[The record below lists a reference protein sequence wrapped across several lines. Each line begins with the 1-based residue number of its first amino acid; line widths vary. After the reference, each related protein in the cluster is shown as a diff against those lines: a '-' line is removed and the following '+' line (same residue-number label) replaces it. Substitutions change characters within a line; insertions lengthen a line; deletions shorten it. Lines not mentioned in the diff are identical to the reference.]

1 MHFKDDKSRYGKYA
15 PAFVFLIFIFGMAVW
30 FLLNPKSEYSS
41 SEKRYLQQFPEISVN
56 KVLDGSFGTEFESYF
71 ADQFPARSFW
81 VGLNAYY
88 TLDTGNNGANGV
100 YNCNNGYLINKPVST
115 NNKLEKNVS
124 AIVKFKNSIDVPVT
138 VMFAPSTGY
147 VTDNVLPAVHDKYND
162 DNYFEQTSKTLSEN
176 GIAFTD
182 LRKTFKEAYADGN
195 QLYYKTDHH
204 WTTLGAYTAYQKLCE
219 QLNINPASKEKFDI
233 KSYGGFYG
241 TTYSTSGF
249 WFTQPDSIQI
259 WDNPENTDKNIK
271 VKISEG
277 TNTDE
282 FGSMYFY
289 NHLDEDD
296 KYPVFI
302 DGNHALTEITN
313 SNAKGGT
320 ILLVKDSFSHSLAP
334 FLAENYSKIILVDMR
349 YYKMSVSQIVEQ
361 EKPEQ
366 VVFLYGI
373 DNIATDTDLV
383 WIK

>member
-88 TLDTGNNGANGV
+88 TLDTGNNGANSV